1 MSDKSFAQLELK
13 CQLFPALFYKDTV
26 KDLYQIIKSDEKV
39 SKYMFPTIVQV
50 IKSGRRA
57 EQTYM
62 DYSNIDYIYEVG
74 PFVVERK
81 SLF

>member
-1 MSDKSFAQLELK
+1 MSVVSST
-13 CQLFPALFYKDTV
+13 FYKDTA

-39 SKYMFPTIVQV
+39 SKYMFPTIVQI

-57 EQTYM
+57 EQTYLN
-62 DYSNIDYIYEVG
+62 YSNIDYIYEVG